1 MNKISMLAR
10 LLLLSLL
17 LLSLLLLLLLQCP
30 PIHHGLSWP
39 WPSRL
44 SHGGQVVLRF
54 TTTSPALQTA
64 LLDAAAHLALDV
76 WAKTPHHI
84 DVRLRKNQ
92 VESLC
97 HAVPHSLCAEYSV
110 LIPDVAAAIARSLA
124 RTTLD
129 TQIVTADHV
138 FFQDYQPISV
148 IDRWMRLVEAMFPSH
163 VEYISIAKSFEARD
177 IAALRVGAI
186 HARQKDW
193 SHGPR
198 KTILVTGSLH
208 AREWI
213 ATTTVNYLA
222 WSLMNSFGKESF
234 ITKLLQEFDFV
245 FIPVVN
251 PDGVDYSWK
260 VDRLWRKSRQPTSLP
275 FCRGFDLDH
284 AFGYGWNSSHVQSD
298 ACSEEYPGDK
308 PFEAVEAMQLAAW
321 ARNQS
326 LSGQAAFIGLVDL
339 HAYSQQ
345 ILFPFSYSCSAEPP
359 NLENLEEVAA
369 GMAKAIRLSN
379 GEIYSASSA
388 CPAALAPVTE
398 KPFAPG
404 GGSALDWFYH
414 ELGAH
419 FSYQIKLRDTGSYGF
434 LLPREQ
440 IVPTGQ
446 EALDAI
452 KYLGD
457 FLLGNNGIEKAA
469 RNNVAKTT
477 PYSNKDGNRD
487 QMASQELRRLRMRT

>member
-1 MNKISMLAR
+1 MNKVSMLAR
-10 LLLLSLL
+10 PLCLT
-17 LLSLLLLLLLQCP
+17 LLLLLLVLLLLHCTP
-30 PIHHGLSWP
+30 LSTPLSSP
-39 WPSRL
+39 WRSRL
-44 SHGGQVVLRF
+44 THDSQLVLRF
-54 TTTSPALQTA
+54 ATTSPPQQTA
-64 LLDAAAHLALDV
+64 LVDAAAHLALDV
-76 WAKTPHHI
+76 WANTPNHF
-84 DVRLRKNQ
+84 DVRLRKDQ

-97 HAVPHSLCAEYSV
+97 RLVPQSLCAEYSV
-110 LIPDVAAAIARSLA
+110 LIPDVAAAIARSPSP
-124 RTTLD
+124 TPLD
-129 TQIVTADHV
+129 TQTLTADHV

-148 IDRWMRLVEAMFPSH
+148 IDRWMRLVEAMHPSH
-163 VEYISIAKSFEARD
+163 VEYLAIAKSFEARD

-186 HARQKDW
+186 HAPRN
-193 SHGPR
+193 GPR
-198 KTILVTGSLH
+198 KTIVVTGGLH

-213 ATTTVNYLA
+213 STTTVNYLA
-222 WSLMNSFGKESF
+222 WSLINSFGKESF

-275 FCRGFDLDH
+275 LCPGFDLDH
-284 AFGYGWNSSHVQSD
+284 AFAYGWNTSHAQTD

-308 PFEAVEAMQLAAW
+308 PFEAVEAMQLATW

-326 LSGQAAFIGLVDL
+326 LSGQTAFIGLVDL

-388 CPAALAPVTE
+388 CPAALAPVME
-398 KPFAPG
+398 RPFAPG

-469 RNNVAKTT
+469 QNNLAKTT
-477 PYSNKDGNRD
+477 SYSNKDGNQG
-487 QMASQELRRLRMRT
+487 QMTSQELRRLRMRK